1 MSCLFYYKFVF
12 FNHNSMKKTSF
23 KRFCFCSNIFSSD
36 KHWVFLLLICS
47 NLVLLS
53 LIFVLLNQNQTTTPN
68 QAPSSVSTT
77 SVSTTSASTNIPTI
91 ASTFPEIKRLLLLV
105 LAGQQPL
112 TVDAQKISSFS
123 PQILQF
129 YDNSETKSVFYT
141 FRLKTYQYTPGA
153 QLVSTISGK
162 KYTADLDKWVKWLS
176 NLNNGQETQ
185 VYSDQGLASKT
196 TTIISKKIGSNV
208 YFIND
213 YKQNS
218 GWTREYV
225 TYDTNQKEIIKI
237 IIETSEPNE
246 FFPAT
251 LNLFS
256 QIESALAV
264 K

>member
-1 MSCLFYYKFVF
+1 
-12 FNHNSMKKTSF
+12 MKKTSI
-23 KRFCFCSNIFSSD
+23 KRFCFCSNIFSAD

-53 LIFVLLNQNQTTTPN
+53 LIFVLLNQNQTPTSTYLPTKITTQN
-68 QAPSSVSTT
+68 SSSVST
-77 SVSTTSASTNIPTI
+77 VSASTKVSTI
-91 ASTFPEIKRLLLLV
+91 ASTLPEIKRLFLLV
-105 LAGQQPL
+105 LTGQQPL
-112 TVDAQKISSFS
+112 TVDSQKVSSFS

-162 KYTADLDKWVKWLS
+162 KYTANLDKWVKWLS

-196 TTIISKKIGSNV
+196 TTITSKKIGSNI
-208 YFIND
+208 YYIND
-213 YKQNS
+213 YKQKS
-218 GWTREYV
+218 GWTREYI

-237 IIETSEPNE
+237 TIETSEPNE

-256 QIESALAV
+256 QIETALAV